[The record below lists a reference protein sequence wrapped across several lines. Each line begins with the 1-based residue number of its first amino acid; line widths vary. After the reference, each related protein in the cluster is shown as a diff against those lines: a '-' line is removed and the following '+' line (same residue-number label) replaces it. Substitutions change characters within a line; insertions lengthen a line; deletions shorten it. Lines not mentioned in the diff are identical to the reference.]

1 MTSADPINVYRIE
14 LDDDGSPAENA
25 TYCRLPPPD
34 TPYVL
39 RFKVIAGS
47 LASNQGV
54 VWTNYPPK
62 GKQFN
67 RNEFY
72 KHGLTGIEPECD
84 LLIAGSGAFEY
95 YVEHSPFQ
103 QDGTIYWNRS
113 ETGYFVV
120 DPQLTLTSTETSGV
134 KGRPATSLPLEGL
147 VIESVVPKW
156 MGKLSEWTPHL
167 ETISKS
173 GYNMIHFVPLQYR
186 GISNSPYSIFD
197 QLKFDPSF
205 FEDKDL
211 KKSEDEQ
218 RAIVKAKLTEIET
231 KYGALS
237 LTDIVWNHTA
247 CNSTWLWDHPEGGY
261 NLHNSPH
268 LIPAFEL
275 DSALLAFSAKVAD
288 PSTPFTADIKSE
300 NELKTIMTALRETVF
315 EDIKLWEFYV
325 LDVLK
330 SLEEF
335 KAEIAAKKPYS
346 HDLFNHD
353 TLTKLTLKEK
363 ADTLREAGLS
373 GADEHGDRHHKK
385 ILPNVAVAYMSALL
399 NIDFTKARATETV
412 YDEYKK
418 ILNEVNLEYYKAY
431 DKDVE
436 TIITNIENRVKYMRL
451 DEHGPRLGPIT
462 EENPLVETYFTRL
475 PENER
480 TAVHPSGSLAL
491 VNNGWIWNADPLRD
505 FAGKDSHAYLRREV
519 IIWGDCVKLRYGKG
533 PEDVPWLWERMKE
546 YTIQSARL
554 FHGFRID
561 NCHSTP
567 IHLAQYLLD
576 AARTVRPN
584 LYVVAEL
591 FTGSEAMDIRF
602 VSRLGI
608 NSLIREAM
616 QAWEPREL
624 SRLVHRHGIS
634 PVGCMDR
641 TSLCEDVPWTGPDGK
656 TMPSRVTPLVP
667 SHPHAL
673 FMDCTHDNET
683 PNQKRRAEDTLS
695 NAGLVC
701 MTSCAIGSVK
711 GYDELYPTLLNLV
724 TEKRHYATYKD
735 PMAVGITSI
744 KARLNNLH
752 TKLALEGFEEAHV
765 HHENEYIIVHRQQT
779 STLKGYIL
787 IAHTSFY
794 DNPKRGDIM
803 PIKLRDTTAKVIFSV
818 GLEVTSR
825 TLEKNDK
832 LLEGLPGKIV
842 ELEHP
847 KISSQSDNQGAFAQI
862 EIPDRFPGGSII
874 LLETSVDSKVPTNI
888 EALVKTIPDN
898 VFGELGWMELNI
910 VLYRCDGEEQD
921 LTPGNGVYNIPNHG
935 QLVYCGLEGFV
946 SVLKPIIE
954 TNDLGHPFCA
964 HLRDGHWALD
974 YIRDRIQ
981 RHLHLFPALKSL
993 LEWYTDRMGAIKK
1006 LPNYLVPRYFALA
1019 TMTAYE
1025 AARNR
1030 AYSLMPPLI
1039 QHGDYFTKSLAL
1051 TALQVYSFVDSAS
1064 LHPTKKTP
1072 SLAAGLP
1079 HFTYRHMR
1087 TWGRD
1092 VFISL
1097 RGILLVTGQF
1107 DAAKEHILAFAS
1119 SLKHGMI
1126 PNLLDSLRSPRY
1138 NSRDSVWWFFQ
1149 SVQDYCSIVP
1159 NGEAILKESFARRF
1173 PDGQTFVEYTS
1184 PEAYSVNITLEE
1196 ILTEILVCH
1205 ANGIHY
1211 REWNAGHRLDEQMS
1225 DKGFQVDVDLD
1236 FKTGFVTGGSIYNC
1250 GTWMDKMGESAKA
1263 GTKGVPATPRDGADV
1278 EIIGLLKSSLRW
1290 VNDLH
1295 TRGKF
1300 ALEKI
1305 DIGETRFKGKV
1316 RPARTLT
1323 LKEWEELIQKNFEK
1337 YFYVPTNPEED
1348 SQYVIASELVNR
1360 RGMYKD
1366 TYGSIT
1372 PFADYQLRCNF
1383 PVAMCVAPELFDK
1396 THAMGALELAK
1407 EVILGPL
1414 GMRTLDPADWAYR
1427 PNYDNSNDSDDRMIA
1442 KGWNYHQGPEWL
1454 WCTGYFFRAYLLMR
1468 LKCDPDSVKDTVF
1481 ELHRM
1486 MLPHKAQVETS
1497 PWAGLAELT
1506 NLNGAICVD
1515 ACQSQAWSSSTLLD
1529 LLHDIDALRKDG
1541 RLKQ

>member
-1 MTSADPINVYRIE
+1 MSETEPITIYRIE
-14 LDDDGSPAENA
+14 LDDDGSPAENSS
-25 TYCRLPPPD
+25 YYRLSPAD
-34 TPYVL
+34 TPYIL

-47 LASNQGV
+47 LASNQGI
-54 VWTNYPPK
+54 VWTNYPPE
-62 GKQFN
+62 GKPFK

-72 KHGLTGIEPECD
+72 KHVLAGIEPECD
-84 LLIAGSGAFEY
+84 LKITSAGAYEY
-95 YVEHSPFQ
+95 YVEHSPFL
-103 QDGTIYWNRS
+103 QDGSVVWSRS
-113 ETGYFVV
+113 KTGFFVV
-120 DPQLTLTSTETSGV
+120 DPQLTLTSRDGSSSI
-134 KGRPATSLPLEGL
+134 TSLPLEGL

-156 MGKLSEWTPHL
+156 MGKLSEWKPHL
-167 ETISKS
+167 ETIAKS

-197 QLKFDPSF
+197 QLKFDPHL
-205 FEDKDL
+205 FEEEDL
-211 KKSEDEQ
+211 EKSEEEQ
-218 RAIVKAKLTEIET
+218 RALVKDKISEIET

-247 CNSTWLWDHPEGGY
+247 CNSTWLWDHPESGY

-268 LIPAFEL
+268 LIAAFEL
-275 DSALLAFSAKVAD
+275 DSALLRFSAKIAD
-288 PSTPFTADIKSE
+288 HSSPFPSDVKTTQ
-300 NELKTIMTALRETVF
+300 ELDEIMTELRRTVF
-315 EDIKLWEFYV
+315 SEIKLWEFYV
-325 LDVLK
+325 VDVIL
-330 SLEEF
+330 SVQEF
-335 KAEIAAKKPYS
+335 KDAIDAKTPYS
-346 HDLFNHD
+346 KNLFDHSA
-353 TLTKLTLKEK
+353 LSKMTLKER
-363 ADTLREAGLS
+363 AAILTEAALS
-373 GADEHGDRHHKK
+373 GIETHGDRHHKK
-385 ILPNVAVAYMSALL
+385 MTTSVAVSFMATLL
-399 NIDFTKARATETV
+399 NLDVTMSETFSMETLLE
-412 YDEYKK
+412 EYKTV
-418 ILNEVNLEYYKAY
+418 LNEVNLEFYKAY
-431 DKDVE
+431 DRDVD
-436 TIITNIENRVKYMRL
+436 IIVTNIESRFKYIRL
-451 DEHGPRLGPIT
+451 DEHGPKMGPIT

-475 PENER
+475 PLNER
-480 TAVHPSGSLAL
+480 TEAHPPGSLAL

-576 AARTVRPN
+576 AAREVHPN

-591 FTGSEAMDIRF
+591 FTGSEEMDIRF

-624 SRLVHRHGIS
+624 SRLVHRHGVK
-634 PVGCMDR
+634 PVGGMDR
-641 TSLCEDVPWTGPDGK
+641 SSLCEDVPWTGADGK
-656 TMPSRVTPLVP
+656 VVPSRVTPLVG

-724 TEKRHYATYKD
+724 TERRQYMTYKD
-735 PMAVGITSI
+735 PMSVGISSI
-744 KARLNNLH
+744 KARLNKLH
-752 TKLALEGFEEAHV
+752 TDMALQGYEEAHV
-765 HHENEYIIVHRQQT
+765 HHENEYIIVHRQQPT
-779 STLKGYIL
+779 TLKGYIL

-794 DNPKRGDIM
+794 DNRKRGDIM
-803 PIKLRDTTAKVIFSV
+803 PIKLRDTATKVLMSV
-818 GLEVTSR
+818 GIEVTSR

-832 LLEGLPGKIV
+832 YLEGLPCKLV
-842 ELEHP
+842 ALEDP
-847 KISSQSDNQGAFAQI
+847 KVMRLSDAQGDFTQV

-874 LLETSVDSKVPTNI
+874 LLETTVDSKVPSNI
-888 EALVKTIPDN
+888 EELVKNISSS
-898 VFGELGWMELNI
+898 VFGSIGWVELNI

-935 QLVYCGLEGFV
+935 PLVYCGLEGYI
-946 SVLKPIIE
+946 SVLKQIIE
-954 TNDLGHPFCA
+954 SNDLGHPFCA
-964 HLRDGHWALD
+964 HLREGHWALD
-974 YIRDRIQ
+974 YICDRIK
-981 RHLHLFPALKSL
+981 RHLPIFPALAPL
-993 LEWYTDRMGAIKK
+993 HEWLTDRMNAIKN

-1019 TMTAYE
+1019 VMTAYE
-1025 AARNR
+1025 AARQR
-1030 AYSLMPPLI
+1030 AYSLMTPLI
-1039 QHGDYFTKSLAL
+1039 QSGDYFTRSLSL

-1064 LHPTKKTP
+1064 LHPTKKIP
-1072 SLAAGLP
+1072 CLAAGLP

-1097 RGILLVTGQF
+1097 RGILLVTGQYK
-1107 DAAKEHILAFAS
+1107 AAKDHILAFAS

-1149 SVQDYCSIVP
+1149 SVQDYCTLVP
-1159 NGEAILKESFARRF
+1159 DGEDILKEAFPRRF

-1184 PEAYSVNITLEE
+1184 PEAYSVSVTLED
-1196 ILTEILVCH
+1196 ILAEILVAH

-1211 REWNAGHRLDEQMS
+1211 REWNAGSRLDEQMS

-1236 FKTGFVTGGSIYNC
+1236 FKTGFVTGGNVYNC

-1290 VNDLH
+1290 VIDLH
-1295 TRGKF
+1295 KRNKF
-1300 ALEKI
+1300 GLSGIEV
-1305 DIGETRFKGKV
+1305 GETRYKGLM
-1316 RPARTLT
+1316 RPARSLSIQ
-1323 LKEWEELIQKNFEK
+1323 EWNDLIQKNFEK
-1337 YFYVPTNPEED
+1337 HFWVPLDPAED
-1348 SQYVIASELVNR
+1348 LEYVIRSELVNR

-1372 PFADYQLRCNF
+1372 PFADYQLRPNF

-1396 THAMGALELAK
+1396 DHAMKALSLAK
-1407 EVILGPL
+1407 NSLLGPL
-1414 GMRTLDPADWAYR
+1414 GMRTLDPNDWAYR
-1427 PNYDNSNDSDDRMIA
+1427 PNYDNQNDSEDRMVA

-1454 WCTGYFFRAYLLMR
+1454 WCTGYFFRAYLHFKVL
-1468 LKCDPDSVKDTVF
+1468 CEPESVKETIY
-1481 ELHRM
+1481 ELHRL
-1486 MLPHKAQVETS
+1486 MLPHKAQLETS

-1506 NLNGAICVD
+1506 NLDGAICVD

-1529 LLHDIDALRKDG
+1529 LLHDIDTLRRD
-1541 RLKQ
+1541 RHVKQ

>member
-1 MTSADPINVYRIE
+1 KP
-14 LDDDGSPAENA
+14 
-25 TYCRLPPPD
+25 
-34 TPYVL
+34 
-39 RFKVIAGS
+39 FK
-47 LASNQGV
+47 
-54 VWTNYPPK
+54 
-62 GKQFN
+62 

-72 KHGLTGIEPECD
+72 EHRFAGTEPECD
-84 LLIAGSGAFEY
+84 VMITGAGVYEY
-95 YVEHSPFQ
+95 YVEHSPYT
-103 QDGTIYWNRS
+103 QDESVVWTRS
-113 ETGYFVV
+113 KTGFFVV
-120 DPQLTLTSTETSGV
+120 DPQLKLRSRDGSTG
-134 KGRPATSLPLEGL
+134 ALSLPLEGL

-156 MGKLSEWTPHL
+156 MGKLSEWKPHL

-197 QLKFDPSF
+197 QLRFDPNL
-205 FEDKDL
+205 FEEKDQD
-211 KKSEDEQ
+211 KSEEDQ
-218 RAIVKAKLTEIET
+218 RAIVADAISEIEI

-247 CNSTWLWDHPEGGY
+247 CNSVWLWDHPESGY

-275 DSALLAFSAKVAD
+275 DTALLKFSAKIAD
-288 PSTPFTADIKSE
+288 PSTPFVSDIKTE
-300 NELKTIMTALRETVF
+300 QELAVIMTELRKTVF
-315 EDIKLWEFYV
+315 NDIKLWEFYV
-325 LDVLK
+325 VNVLF
-330 SLEEF
+330 SVEEF
-335 KAEIAAKKPYS
+335 KEAIKANAAYAR
-346 HDLFNHD
+346 DLFD
-353 TLTKLTLKEK
+353 QSALQRMSLKDRAATLAEAALTGVG
-363 ADTLREAGLS
+363 T
-373 GADEHGDRHHKK
+373 HGHRHHKK
-385 ILPNVAVAYMSALL
+385 ITTSVALSFMSALL
-399 NIDFTKARATETV
+399 NVDFTNSKGFSLESACEEYETV
-412 YDEYKK
+412 
-418 ILNEVNLEYYKAY
+418 LNEVNINFYKAY
-431 DKDVE
+431 DKDVD
-436 TIITNIENRVKYMRL
+436 TIVTNIESRVKYIRL
-451 DEHGPRLGPIT
+451 DEHGPKLGPVT

-475 PENER
+475 PLNER
-480 TAVHPSGSLAL
+480 TREHPPGSLAV
-491 VNNGWIWNADPLRD
+491 VNNGWIWNADPLQD
-505 FAGKDSHAYLRREV
+505 FAGPGSHAYLRREV

-576 AARTVRPN
+576 AAREVRPN

-591 FTGSEAMDIRF
+591 FTGSEEMDIRF

-616 QAWEPREL
+616 QAWDPREL
-624 SRLVHRHGIS
+624 SRLIHRHGVK

-641 TSLCEDVPWTGPDGK
+641 ASLCEDVPWTGPDGK
-656 TMPSRVTPLVP
+656 TVPSRVMPLVG

-701 MTSCAIGSVK
+701 MASCAIGSVK

-724 TEKRHYATYKD
+724 TEKRHYVTYKD
-735 PMAVGITSI
+735 PMNVGICSV
-744 KARLNNLH
+744 KAKLNKLH
-752 TKLALEGFEEAHV
+752 TEMALQGFEEAHV
-765 HHENEYIIVHRQQT
+765 HHENEYIIVHRQQPT
-779 STLKGYIL
+779 TLKGYIL

-794 DNPKRGDIM
+794 DNPKKGDII
-803 PIKLRDTTAKVIFSV
+803 PIKLRDTGAKVVMSV

-825 TLEKNDK
+825 TVEKSEK
-832 LLEGLPGKIV
+832 FLQGLPCKLV
-842 ELEHP
+842 QLEQP
-847 KISSQSDNQGAFAQI
+847 MISRHRDAQGAYTQVD
-862 EIPDRFPGGSII
+862 IPDRFPGGSII
-874 LLETSVDSKVPTNI
+874 LLETTVDSKIPANI
-888 EALVKTIPDN
+888 EELVKTIPDS
-898 VFGELGWMELNI
+898 VLSSLQWVELNI

-935 QLVYCGLEGFV
+935 SLVYCGLEGYV
-946 SVLKPIIE
+946 SVLKSIIE

-974 YIRDRIQ
+974 YVCDRIK
-981 RHLHLFPALKSL
+981 RHLDLFPALSGL
-993 LEWYTDRMGAIKK
+993 HEWYRDRMDAIKL

-1019 TMTAYE
+1019 IMTAYE
-1025 AARNR
+1025 AARKR
-1030 AYSLMPPLI
+1030 AYALMTPLI
-1039 QHGDYFTKSLAL
+1039 QNGDYFTRSLSL

-1064 LHPTKKTP
+1064 LHPTKKMP
-1072 SLAAGLP
+1072 CLAAGLP

-1097 RGILLVTGQF
+1097 RGILLVTGQYQ
-1107 DAAKEHILAFAS
+1107 AAKEHILAFAS

-1126 PNLLDSLRSPRY
+1126 PNLLDSLRFPRY

-1149 SVQDYCSIVP
+1149 SVQDYCTLVP
-1159 NGEAILKESFARRF
+1159 NGEDILKESFARRF
-1173 PDGQTFVEYTS
+1173 PDGQTFVDYTS
-1184 PEAYSVNITLEE
+1184 EEAYSKSVTLED
-1196 ILTEILVCH
+1196 ILTEILVAH

-1211 REWNAGHRLDEQMS
+1211 REWNAGTRLDEQMS

-1236 FKTGFVTGGSIYNC
+1236 FNNGFITGGSVYNC
-1250 GTWMDKMGESAKA
+1250 GTWMDKMGESVKA

-1290 VNDLH
+1290 VIDLH
-1295 TRGKF
+1295 KRNKF
-1300 ALEKI
+1300 SLSEIQIK
-1305 DIGETRFKGKV
+1305 ETRFKGV
-1316 RPARTLT
+1316 LRSARTLT
-1323 LKEWEELIQKNFEK
+1323 IVEWNDLIQQNFEK
-1337 YFYVPTNPEED
+1337 YFYVPEDPVQDPE
-1348 SQYVIASELVNR
+1348 YVIRSELVNR

-1372 PFADYQLRCNF
+1372 PFADYQLRPNF
-1383 PVAMCVAPELFDK
+1383 PVAMCVAPELFNK
-1396 THAMGALELAK
+1396 THALKALELAK
-1407 EVILGPL
+1407 DALLGPL
-1414 GMRTLDPADWAYR
+1414 GMRTLDPNDWAYR
-1427 PNYDNSNDSDDRMIA
+1427 PNYDNQNDSDDRMIA

-1454 WCTGYFFRAYLLMR
+1454 WCTGYFFRAYLIF
-1468 LKCDPDSVKDTVF
+1468 KVQCEPEKAKDTVF
-1481 ELHRM
+1481 QLHRL
-1486 MLPHKAQVETS
+1486 MLPHKAQLETS

-1506 NLNGAICVD
+1506 NLNGAICMD

-1529 LLHDIDALRKDG
+1529 LLYDIEKLRQDG
-1541 RLKQ
+1541 HLKH

>member
-1 MTSADPINVYRIE
+1 MSSADPINVYRVE

-25 TYCRLPPPD
+25 TYYRLPPPD
-34 TPYVL
+34 IPYVL

-62 GKQFN
+62 GTPFKRDQF
-67 RNEFY
+67 Y
-72 KHGLTGIEPECD
+72 QHGLAGIEPECD
-84 LLIAGSGAFEY
+84 LLIAGAGAFEY
-95 YVEHSPFQ
+95 YVEHSPFHQ
-103 QDGTIYWNRS
+103 GGEVYWSRS

-120 DPQLTLTSTETSGV
+120 DPQLSLAPTKTPATKDGST
-134 KGRPATSLPLEGL
+134 TSLPLEGL

-156 MGKLSEWTPHL
+156 MGKLTEWTPHL

-197 QLKFDPSF
+197 QLKFDPQF
-205 FEDKDL
+205 FEKKDL
-211 KKSEDEQ
+211 EKSEEEQ
-218 RAIVKAKLTEIET
+218 RAIIKAKLTEIET
-231 KYGALS
+231 TYGALS

-288 PSTPFTADIKSE
+288 PSSPFSADIKSE
-300 NELKTIMTALRETVF
+300 SELKAIMTALRQTVF
-315 EDIKLWEFYV
+315 SDIKLWEFYV
-325 LDVLK
+325 VDVIT
-330 SLEEF
+330 SLEQF
-335 KAEIAAKKPYS
+335 KAEITAKKPYS

-353 TLTKLTLKEK
+353 TLSKLTLKEK
-363 ADTLREAGLS
+363 AHTLSEAALS
-373 GADEHGDRHHKK
+373 GANEHGDRHHKK
-385 ILPNVAVAYMSALL
+385 ILPNVAVAFISALL
-399 NIDFTKARATETV
+399 NIDFAKTRADETV
-412 YDEYKK
+412 YEEYKK

-436 TIITNIENRVKYMRL
+436 TIITNVENRVKYMRL
-451 DEHGPRLGPIT
+451 DEHGPRLGPVS

-475 PENER
+475 PKNDR
-480 TAVHPSGSLAL
+480 TAVHPPGSLAL

-624 SRLVHRHGIS
+624 SRLVHRHGIK

-641 TSLCEDVPWTGPDGK
+641 ASLCEDVPWTGPDGK
-656 TMPSRVTPLVP
+656 TIPSRVTPLVP

-683 PNQKRRAEDTLS
+683 PHQKRRAEDTLS
-695 NAGLVC
+695 NAALVC

-735 PMAVGITSI
+735 PMSIGITSI
-744 KARLNNLH
+744 KARLNRLH
-752 TKLALEGFEEAHV
+752 TELALEGFEEAH
-765 HHENEYIIVHRQQT
+765 YIIIHRQQT

-803 PIKLRDTTAKVIFSV
+803 PIKLRDTSAKVIFSV
-818 GLEVTSR
+818 GLEVTAR
-825 TLEKNDK
+825 TIDKNDEF
-832 LLEGLPGKIV
+832 LEGLPSKIV
-842 ELEHP
+842 NLAEP
-847 KISSQSDNQGAFAQI
+847 TMSSLSDNQGAFTQI
-862 EIPDRFPGGSII
+862 DIPDHFPGGSII

-888 EALVKTIPDN
+888 DTLVKTIPDN
-898 VFGELGWMELNI
+898 VFGEVGWVELNI
-910 VLYRCDGEEQD
+910 ALYRCDGEEQD

-935 QLVYCGLEGFV
+935 RLVYCGLEGFI
-946 SVLKPIIE
+946 SVLNPIVE
-954 TNDLGHPFCA
+954 SNDLGHPFCA

-981 RHLHLFPALKSL
+981 RHLHLFPKLKSL
-993 LEWYTDRMGAIKK
+993 HQWYSDRMDAIKK

-1019 TMTAYE
+1019 VGTAYE
-1025 AARNR
+1025 AARYR
-1030 AYSLMPPLI
+1030 AYALMPPLI
-1039 QHGDYFTKSLAL
+1039 QKGDYFTRSLAL
-1051 TALQVYSFVDSAS
+1051 TALQVYSFVDSAG

-1107 DAAKEHILAFAS
+1107 NAAKEHILAFAS

-1149 SVQDYCSIVP
+1149 SVQDYCTIVP
-1159 NGEAILKESFARRF
+1159 NGEDILKESFARRF
-1173 PDGQTFVEYTS
+1173 PDGQTFVEHTS
-1184 PEAYSVNITLEE
+1184 PVAYSVNVTLEE

-1236 FKTGFVTGGSIYNC
+1236 FKTGFVTGGSVYNC

-1263 GTKGVPATPRDGADV
+1263 GTKGVPATPRDGANV

-1290 VNDLH
+1290 VNGLH
-1295 TRGKF
+1295 KRGKF

-1305 DIGETRFKGKV
+1305 DIGETRFKGKA
-1316 RPARTLT
+1316 RPAKTLT
-1323 LKEWEELIQKNFEK
+1323 LKEWEDLIQKNFEK
-1337 YFYVPTNPEED
+1337 HFYVPMDPEHD
-1348 SQYVIASELVNR
+1348 GQYVIASELVNR

-1372 PFADYQLRCNF
+1372 PFADYQLRPNF
-1383 PVAMCVAPELFDK
+1383 PVAICVAPELFNK
-1396 THAMGALELAK
+1396 THAMGALNLAK

-1454 WCTGYFFRAYLLMR
+1454 WCTGYFFRAYLLMK
-1468 LKCDPDSVKDTVF
+1468 LECDPESVKETVF

-1486 MLPHKAQVETS
+1486 MLPHKAQLETS

-1506 NLNGAICVD
+1506 NLNGAICAD

>member
-1 MTSADPINVYRIE
+1 MEPITVYRVE
-14 LDDDGSPAENA
+14 LDDDGSPAENSS
-25 TYCRLPPPD
+25 YYRLPPPD
-34 TPYVL
+34 FPYVL

-47 LASNQGV
+47 LASNNGV
-54 VWTNYPPK
+54 VWTNYPP
-62 GKQFN
+62 
-67 RNEFY
+67 E
-72 KHGLTGIEPECD
+72 GLTGIERECD
-84 LLIAGSGAFEY
+84 LKITGAGAYEY

-103 QDGTIYWNRS
+103 QNGVVTWNRS
-113 ETGYFVV
+113 KTGFFVV
-120 DPQLTLTSTETSGV
+120 DPQLSLRAGDTSL
-134 KGRPATSLPLEGL
+134 SLPLEGL

-156 MGKLSEWTPHL
+156 MGKLSEWKPHL
-167 ETISKS
+167 ELVAKS

-197 QLKFDPSF
+197 QLKFDPQLF
-205 FEDKDL
+205 DAEDLDKT
-211 KKSEDEQ
+211 EEEQ
-218 RAIVKAKLTEIET
+218 RAIVKDMINEIEV

-247 CNSTWLWDHPEGGY
+247 CNSTWLWDHPEAGY

-275 DSALLAFSAKVAD
+275 DSALLRFSAKVAD
-288 PSTPFTADIKSE
+288 PKSPYTANIKTE
-300 NELKTIMTALRETVF
+300 HDLKVIMKELRRTVF
-315 EDIKLWEFYV
+315 TEIRLWEFYV
-325 LDVLK
+325 VDVINSIQEL
-330 SLEEF
+330 
-335 KAEIAAKKPYS
+335 
-346 HDLFNHD
+346 
-353 TLTKLTLKEK
+353 K
-363 ADTLREAGLS
+363 ADLEAQASYDVILFKHSDLKARTLVELAFELSKEALI
-373 GADEHGDRHHKK
+373 GAGEHGDRHHKK
-385 ILPNVAVAYMSALL
+385 IDTTVAVAFMAALL
-399 NIDFTKARATETV
+399 NVDFSDTDSYSIDEVCA
-412 YDEYKK
+412 EYER
-418 ILNEVNLEYYKAY
+418 ILNEVNLEFYKSY

-436 TIITNIENRVKYMRL
+436 TIVTNVENRVKYIRL
-451 DEHGPRLGPIT
+451 DAHGPKLGPIT

-475 PENER
+475 PKNEQ
-480 TAVHPSGSLAL
+480 TAAHPAGSLAV
-491 VNNGWIWNADPLRD
+491 VNNGWIWNADPLKD

-591 FTGSEAMDIRF
+591 FTGSEEMDICF

-624 SRLVHRHGIS
+624 SRLVHKHGIK
-634 PVGCMDR
+634 PV
-641 TSLCEDVPWTGPDGK
+641 
-656 TMPSRVTPLVP
+656 
-667 SHPHAL
+667 
-673 FMDCTHDNET
+673 
-683 PNQKRRAEDTLS
+683 
-695 NAGLVC
+695 
-701 MTSCAIGSVK
+701 
-711 GYDELYPTLLNLV
+711 GYDEIYPTLLNLV

-735 PMAVGITSI
+735 PMNVGICSV
-744 KARLNNLH
+744 KARLNKLH
-752 TKLALEGFEEAHV
+752 TDLALQGYEEAHV
-765 HHENEYIIVHRQQT
+765 HHENEYIIVHRQQPT
-779 STLKGYIL
+779 TLKGYIL

-803 PIKLRDTTAKVIFSV
+803 PIKLRDTTAKVVLSL
-818 GLEVTSR
+818 GLSISSR
-825 TLEKNDK
+825 TVDKNSK
-832 LLEGLPGKIV
+832 YLEGLSGKLE
-842 ELEHP
+842 ELAPP
-847 KISSQSDNQGAFAQI
+847 KISLLSDSQGAYTQV

-874 LLETSVDSKVPTNI
+874 LLETAVDCKVPANI
-888 EALVKTIPDN
+888 EELVKTIPDT
-898 VFGELGWMELNI
+898 VFRQLGWVELNI
-910 VLYRCDGEEQD
+910 ALYRCDGEEQD

-935 QLVYCGLEGFV
+935 ALVYCGLEGYI
-946 SVLKPIIE
+946 SVLRPIIE
-954 TNDLGHPFCA
+954 NNDLGHPFCA
-964 HLRDGHWALD
+964 HLREGHWALD
-974 YIRDRIQ
+974 YVCDRIQ
-981 RHLHLFPALKSL
+981 RHLHLFPVLAALG
-993 LEWYTDRMGAIKK
+993 EWYSERMAAIKK

-1019 TMTAYE
+1019 IMTAYG
-1025 AARNR
+1025 AARVR
-1030 AYSLMPPLI
+1030 AYSLMTPLI
-1039 QHGDYFTKSLAL
+1039 QTGDYFTRSLSL

-1064 LHPTKKTP
+1064 LHPTKKIP

-1097 RGILLVTGQF
+1097 RGILLVTGQYE
-1107 DAAKEHILAFAS
+1107 AAKEHILSFAS

-1149 SVQDYCSIVP
+1149 SVQDYCTIVP
-1159 NGEAILKESFARRF
+1159 GGEDILQESFARRF
-1173 PDGQTFVEYTS
+1173 PDGQTFVEHTS
-1184 PEAYSVNITLEE
+1184 AEAYSTRVTLEDILVE
-1196 ILTEILVCH
+1196 ILEAH

-1236 FKTGFVTGGSIYNC
+1236 FKTGFVTGGSVYNC

-1263 GTKGVPATPRDGADV
+1263 GTKGVPATPRDGANV

-1290 VNDLH
+1290 VIDLH
-1295 TRGKF
+1295 KRNLF
-1300 ALEKI
+1300 RLSSI
-1305 DIGETRFKGKV
+1305 NIGETSFKGSR
-1316 RPARTLT
+1316 RPARVLT
-1323 LKEWEELIQKNFEK
+1323 IKEWNDLIQANFEK
-1337 YFYVPTNPEED
+1337 YFFVPLDPKQD
-1348 SQYVIASELVNR
+1348 SEYVIHSELVNR

-1372 PFADYQLRCNF
+1372 PFADYQLRPNF

-1396 THAMGALELAK
+1396 MHAMAALDLAK
-1407 EVILGPL
+1407 DVLLGPL
-1414 GMRTLDPADWAYR
+1414 GMRTLDPIDWAYR
-1427 PNYDNSNDSDDRMIA
+1427 PNYDNQNDSDDRMIA

-1454 WCTGYFFRAYLLMR
+1454 WCTGYFFRAYLHFR
-1468 LKCDPDSVKDTVF
+1468 LRCEPETIDETVF

-1486 MLPHKAQVETS
+1486 MLPHKAQLETS

-1506 NLNGAICVD
+1506 NLDGAICVD

-1529 LLHDIDALRKDG
+1529 LLYDIDVLRQDG
-1541 RLKQ
+1541 LLA